1 MSNNPV
7 ENNKNYNNN
16 IKSNKSNHYKK
27 RIKKNKKNDGI
38 ENYNYDNN
46 NYWYNPNMVY
56 YQPFYYANQNYDYNY
71 QNYDYNYQN
80 YDYNY
85 QNYDYNYNSRFFY
98 GNQDNIWN
106 YPNSLYY
113 NEKYNSNLNIYRQN
127 TFEVDDYVN
136 TLMSFSTQN
145 QNICQDKKH
154 ENIEEKTLIDNSLI
168 LEKKKETEKIKINTP
183 KSLKELIDIIN
194 KHQCNEEVE
203 YNIDVKLLHNI
214 KTELLELENMI
225 GIDKIKQSI
234 FEQLIYFI
242 QNLHLGDNL
251 NNSDYKHTVIM
262 GPPGTGKTKVAKI
275 IGKMYSKIG
284 VLKNNIF
291 KKVTRND
298 LIAGYLG
305 QTALKTKKIIEE
317 CLGGVLFIDEAYSLG
332 SQDKE
337 DIYVKECLD
346 TLCECLSDNKDNLM
360 VIIAGY
366 ENELENNFFK
376 MNNGLKSRFIWR
388 FLIDTY
394 NAKEL
399 MHILKLLVLEQGW
412 NFEKENTIIEQWFQD
427 KKDNF
432 LGLGRDME
440 ILFTYTKIAHGLRI
454 YGKDKE
460 YQKKISLDD
469 MNNGYKTFLN
479 NIKEEKSFLNSM
491 YV

>member
-1 MSNNPV
+1 MSENPIDNNYKKT
-7 ENNKNYNNN
+7 NKFNNN
-16 IKSNKSNHYKK
+16 KK
-27 RIKKNKKNDGI
+27 RIKKNKKNNEI
-38 ENYNYDNN
+38 EDYNYNNSC
-46 NYWYNPNMVY
+46 YWYNPNIVY
-56 YQPFYYANQNYDYNY
+56 YPLYYDTQNYNHTYDYNY
-71 QNYDYNYQN
+71 DDNNKLL
-80 YDYNY
+80 
-85 QNYDYNYNSRFFY
+85 Y
-98 GNQDNIWN
+98 GNQQYIWN
-106 YPNSLYY
+106 YSNPLYY
-113 NEKYNSNLNIYRQN
+113 NETYNNELNYYDN
-127 TFEVDDYVN
+127 NGLDNYVN
-136 TLMSFSTQN
+136 TLMSFSKE
-145 QNICQDKKH
+145 NICEEKNFRK
-154 ENIEEKTLIDNSLI
+154 IEEKLLTNHSLI
-168 LEKKKETEKIKINTP
+168 IDKKKEIKENEKIIIIIDTP
-183 KSLKELIDIIN
+183 NSLKELIDIIN
-194 KHQCNEEVE
+194 NNYCIEEVE

-225 GIDKIKQSI
+225 GIDKIKQSV

-251 NNSDYKHTVIM
+251 NSSDYKHTVIM

-332 SQDKE
+332 CQDKE

-346 TLCECLSDNKDNLM
+346 TLCESLSDNKDNLM

-388 FLIDTY
+388 FLIDSY

-399 MHILKLLVLEQGW
+399 MYIFKLLVLEQGW
-412 NFEKENTIIEQWFQD
+412 NFEKEKTIIEKWFED
-427 KKDNF
+427 KRDNF

-440 ILFTYTKIAHGLRI
+440 VLFTYTKIAHGLRI

-460 YQKKISLDD
+460 FQKKISLDD

>member
-1 MSNNPV
+1 MNTL
-7 ENNKNYNNN
+7 K
-16 IKSNKSNHYKK
+16 
-27 RIKKNKKNDGI
+27 
-38 ENYNYDNN
+38 
-46 NYWYNPNMVY
+46 
-56 YQPFYYANQNYDYNY
+56 Q
-71 QNYDYNYQN
+71 
-80 YDYNY
+80 
-85 QNYDYNYNSRFFY
+85 
-98 GNQDNIWN
+98 
-106 YPNSLYY
+106 
-113 NEKYNSNLNIYRQN
+113 KYFLSVLNIDFKN
-127 TFEVDDYVN
+127 VDEIDIRSLGIV
-136 TLMSFSTQN
+136 
-145 QNICQDKKH
+145 
-154 ENIEEKTLIDNSLI
+154 NIEEKTLIDDSLV
-168 LEKKKETEKIKINTP
+168 LEKKKETEKIKININTP

-194 KHQCNEEVE
+194 ENYCIEEVE

-412 NFEKENTIIEQWFQD
+412 KFEKENTINEQWFQD

-440 ILFTYTKIAHGLRI
+440 ILFTYSKIAHGLRI

-460 YQKKISLDD
+460 FQKKISLDD

>member
-1 MSNNPV
+1 MSDNTNIPI
-7 ENNKNYNNN
+7 ENNTNN
-16 IKSNKSNHYKK
+16 INKKQNKSNYYKK
-27 RIKKNKKNDGI
+27 RNKKNKKNNEI
-38 ENYNYDNN
+38 ENYNCDNS

-56 YQPFYYANQNYDYNY
+56 YQPLYNYDY

-85 QNYDYNYNSRFFY
+85 QNYDYNNFFY
-98 GNQDNIWN
+98 GNQQNTWN
-106 YPNSLYY
+106 YSNPLYHNERY
-113 NEKYNSNLNIYRQN
+113 NKNLNIYRQN

-145 QNICQDKKH
+145 NDIYQEKKH
-154 ENIEEKTLIDNSLI
+154 QNIEEKSKQQLIIDN
-168 LEKKKETEKIKINTP
+168 KEEINVKERRKIIDTP
-183 KSLKELIDIIN
+183 NSLKELIDIIN
-194 KHQCNEEVE
+194 NNECIEEVE

-225 GIDKIKQSI
+225 GIDKIKQSV

-242 QNLHLGDNL
+242 QDLHLGDNL

-332 SQDKE
+332 CQDKE

-346 TLCECLSDNKDNLM
+346 TLCESLSDNKDNLM

-388 FLIDTY
+388 FLIDKY

-399 MHILKLLVLEQGW
+399 MYIFKLLVLEQGW
-412 NFEKENTIIEQWFQD
+412 NFEKEKTIIEKWFED

-440 ILFTYTKIAHGLRI
+440 VLFTYTKIAHGLRI

-460 YQKKISLDD
+460 FQKKISLDD

-479 NIKEEKSFLNSM
+479 NMKEEKSVLNSM